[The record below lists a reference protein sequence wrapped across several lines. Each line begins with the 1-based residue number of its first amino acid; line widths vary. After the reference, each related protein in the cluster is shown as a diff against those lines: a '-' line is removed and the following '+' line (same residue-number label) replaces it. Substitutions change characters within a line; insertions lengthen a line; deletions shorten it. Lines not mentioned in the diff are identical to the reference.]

1 MTTIFKDL
9 NIFYN
14 VKPKKV
20 DLVITTVPYTETTLP
35 LMAPAILKSIAKDCR
50 VSSVGLDL
58 NYYFVDWLQYRSD
71 KNKFLD
77 FFHTEKI
84 DANIEDV
91 LNRIHEYFVFLLL
104 AHRPKIIALSLLSV
118 VCQASCK
125 RICQLL
131 RKHKPDIKIVIGGAG
146 CFENLNGHA
155 MFAEELLNS
164 GLIDHYIRGDGEKAF
179 AAYLKGQYD
188 FPGINNSDWQEI
200 TKEELDTFPY
210 PDYDDYNF
218 EHQHVIAINGSRG
231 CVRRCKFCDIIEHWK
246 KFNYRSGQSIFD
258 EMIAQNKKYGIQTFK
273 FQDSLVNGNLK
284 EFKKLISLLAD
295 YNENN
300 PDNKLRWS
308 GYFIFRSKTSFGED
322 WWSLMEKSGA
332 NTLVVG
338 IESLVESIRI
348 DMGKNFTNED
358 LEYSL
363 SMIEKYHLKMIMLMI
378 VGWITE
384 TEKDIEYAKKWFI
397 DNQKYKDLMIVEFGQ
412 TLGIYPNTWLDR
424 NKDQLNIIKLDSMPE
439 NWKSLTNNSNPT
451 LRAEWHKALSELC
464 ENLGYT
470 LSDSLITHYLLER
483 IIRNDTEFKN
493 TNKYLHV

>member
-1 MTTIFKDL
+1 M
-9 NIFYN
+9 
-14 VKPKKV
+14 
-20 DLVITTVPYTETTLP
+20 
-35 LMAPAILKSIAKDCR
+35 
-50 VSSVGLDL
+50 
-58 NYYFVDWLQYRSD
+58 
-71 KNKFLD
+71 
-77 FFHTEKI
+77 
-84 DANIEDV
+84 
-91 LNRIHEYFVFLLL
+91 
-104 AHRPKIIALSLLSV
+104 
-118 VCQASCK
+118 
-125 RICQLL
+125 
-131 RKHKPDIKIVIGGAG
+131 
-146 CFENLNGHA
+146 
-155 MFAEELLNS
+155 
-164 GLIDHYIRGDGEKAF
+164 
-179 AAYLKGQYD
+179 
-188 FPGINNSDWQEI
+188 
-200 TKEELDTFPY
+200 
-210 PDYDDYNF
+210 
-218 EHQHVIAINGSRG
+218 
-231 CVRRCKFCDIIEHWK
+231 
-246 KFNYRSGQSIFD
+246 
-258 EMIAQNKKYGIQTFK
+258 
-273 FQDSLVNGNLK
+273 
-284 EFKKLISLLAD
+284 AD

-397 DNQKYKDLMIVEFGQ
+397 NNQKYKDLMIVEFGQ

-451 LRAEWHKALSELC
+451 LRAEWHKQLSEHC

-470 LSDSLITHYLLER
+470 LSDNLITHYLLER
-483 IIRNDTEFKN
+483 IIQNNLELKN